1 MKIDF
6 CGIDFET
13 ACGSK
18 ASACAV
24 GLVRVRNGLVTETLY
39 SMINPPEWM
48 IFWDDFIDIHG
59 LTREIVRFSPSF
71 EKLWPQ
77 MKEFIGSDFLV
88 AHNAPFDRSVL
99 AGCLEYYKIAD
110 EVPRFECSLKAARRK
125 WPKLE
130 NHKLDT
136 VSDYLGIELDH
147 HEALSDAIACSKIY
161 VGAN

>member
-1 MKIDF
+1 MDLDF

-13 ACGSK
+13 ACGLK

-24 GLVRVRNGLVTETLY
+24 GLVRIRKGNIVGTLY

-48 IFWDDFIDIHG
+48 EFWDRFTDVHG
-59 LTREIVRFSPSF
+59 LTRDLVQSSPSF

-77 MKEFIGSDFLV
+77 IKEFIGSDFLV
-88 AHNAPFDRSVL
+88 AHNAQFDRGVL
-99 AGCLEYYKIAD
+99 AGCLEYYKIVD

-125 WPKLE
+125 WPELQ
-130 NHKLDT
+130 NHQLDT
-136 VSDYLGIELDH
+136 ISDYLGIELDH